1 MVGRSRGVE
10 ALTLTAE
17 RIAERNF
24 ELTQLLID
32 NLGITNADEKLG
44 SVFPEHVTYHS
55 SCHGMRMLGLGTRQ
69 QDLLRT
75 VEGIKYTQLEGMDQ
89 CCGFGG
95 TFSFKNA
102 DVSGAM
108 VNDKADNVEAT
119 GASVCTGGD
128 CSCLMNIGGALS
140 RRGSDVKTIHFA
152 EILASTKENPLKI
165 DAEHLELSI
174 A

>member
-1 MVGRSRGVE
+1 MSE
-10 ALTLTAE
+10 ATDRAE
-17 RIAERNF
+17 IEANW
-24 ELTQLLID
+24 
-32 NLGITNADEKLG
+32 AA
-44 SVFPEHVTYHS
+44 
-55 SCHGMRMLGLGTRQ
+55 
-69 QDLLRT
+69 
-75 VEGIKYTQLEGMDQ
+75 QLEGMDQ

-128 CSCLMNIGGALS
+128 CSCLMNIGGGLS
-140 RRGSDVKTIHFA
+140 RGATGVSTVHLA
-152 EILASTKENPLKI
+152 QILASTREQV
-165 DAEHLELSI
+165 A